1 MGGDD
6 TAKWVVTG
14 VATVCAIGVAMA
26 IMTSTPIDVAYKSF
40 RVGIGKATAGPSND
54 SPKSKS
60 KKNY

>member
-1 MGGDD
+1 MGVDD

-26 IMTSTPIDVAYKSF
+26 IMTSTPIAVSFNSF

-54 SPKSKS
+54 SSKS
-60 KKNY
+60 KK